1 MRRHIKWIQ
10 IVFVTLLFCC
20 SGALQAQT
28 ITGDVNGTVTDPTGA
43 VVANAN
49 VVATNVDTG
58 VATSTTSNSDGIYSI
73 RFLQIG
79 NYRVTVEAQGF
90 ARSTYGPFVLET
102 GQNAKIDV
110 KLQLVSQVQNVA
122 VISEVAPLINTEN
135 PTLATTLDTRAI
147 ENAPL
152 VGRNIIA
159 LTMFLPGAVST
170 NPNGFVNNASVSG
183 PISTNQ
189 TVSVNGNRQQ
199 TNQYLLD
206 GMNMNQTLDDI
217 PGYNPS
223 VDAIGQIQVISANAP
238 AEYGNV
244 LGGDILYQ
252 TKSGTNQWHGSA
264 FFYLTNYNLK
274 DNTWANK
281 HTATITPKNS
291 FTRD

>member
-122 VISEVAPLINTEN
+122 VISEVAPLLNTEN

-159 LTMFLPGAVST
+159 LTMFLPGAIST
-170 NPNGFVNNASVSG
+170 NPNGFVNQAAVSG
-183 PISTNQ
+183 PISSSGSQSSNI

-199 TNQYLLD
+199 ANNYLLD
-206 GMNMNQTLDDI
+206 GMDI
-217 PGYNPS
+217 NENLNNIAGYSPS
-223 VDAIGQIQVISANAP
+223 VDAIGQVRVISANAP

-244 LGGDILYQ
+244 LGGDIL
-252 TKSGTNQWHGSA
+252 
-264 FFYLTNYNLK
+264 
-274 DNTWANK
+274 
-281 HTATITPKNS
+281 
-291 FTRD
+291 